1 MVIILYH
8 NCKKNQYT
16 KSNISIFL
24 MFLHN
29 LSPPSPFRHILTM
42 KDRLSLSKENER
54 LGIPMDYQ
62 RACGCTVRGMQGM
75 GRTPWR
81 APYAGNR
88 TQTEMPRL
96 GNTDRDGCD
105 CDCTEPLAIVTS
117 PVQCWQN
124 LYTPCEALSAGTLF
138 KDLNLPLVG
147 CINAVPYRKGG
158 GL

>member
-1 MVIILYH
+1 
-8 NCKKNQYT
+8 
-16 KSNISIFL
+16 
-24 MFLHN
+24 
-29 LSPPSPFRHILTM
+29 
-42 KDRLSLSKENER
+42 
-54 LGIPMDYQ
+54 MDYQ

-81 APYAGNR
+81 APYGGNR
-88 TQTEMPRL
+88 MPTEKPRIS
-96 GNTDRDGCD
+96 GDRDGCE

-138 KDLNLPLVG
+138 KDLELPLVG
-147 CINAVPYRKGG
+147 CAVPISYRRGG